1 MQNQGL
7 CLEFSFESSGIISSE
22 KAIGYPLNL
31 VVLGGGSWGVERGR
45 EVGLIMVEKRK
56 KKNKRKSKDV
66 QIQSEIIYST
76 TKVRGH

>member
-1 MQNQGL
+1 M
-7 CLEFSFESSGIISSE
+7 
-22 KAIGYPLNL
+22 
-31 VVLGGGSWGVERGR
+31 ERGR

-56 KKNKRKSKDV
+56 KKDKRKSKDV